1 MYRQR
6 YRDSDTKDARNY
18 IHVMN
23 PDMENGTGHFL
34 FFMNSYVVKSST
46 GRMYTCVT

>member
-6 YRDSDTKDARNY
+6 YRDSDTKDARNH

-23 PDMENGTGHFL
+23 PDMENVVPGTFSILYEFL
-34 FFMNSYVVKSST
+34 CS
-46 GRMYTCVT
+46 